1 MRCLS
6 CNAALSDFEATRK
19 SALTGEY
26 TDLCNH
32 CFSTVSE
39 QLLTI
44 ERQDLAHE
52 AEDVDDVN
60 HCGLDVVLDNDD
72 ELC

>member
-6 CNAALSDFEATRK
+6 CNVVLSDFEATRK
-19 SALTGEY
+19 SVLTGEY

-39 QLLTI
+39 HLLTI
-44 ERQDLAHE
+44 DRQDLAHE
-52 AEDVDDVN
+52 TEDIDDVN